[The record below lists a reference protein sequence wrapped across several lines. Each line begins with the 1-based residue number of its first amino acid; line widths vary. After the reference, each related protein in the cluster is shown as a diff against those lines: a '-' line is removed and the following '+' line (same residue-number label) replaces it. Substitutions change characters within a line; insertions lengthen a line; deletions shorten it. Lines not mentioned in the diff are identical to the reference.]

1 MIAFDTITNT
11 FGELY
16 LLTQIV
22 EYILILYF
30 IYYITTFLVSCS
42 VSNWYFENSSYNLCT
57 GMGWM
62 LFNHLGSITFA
73 ALAITPIK
81 IINTIADSAQKNTDN
96 MCAQV
101 SICLLKPCL
110 SMVEGLVK
118 TLNRYSIITIAFTG
132 QSFVTGAKSAAV
144 IAFNNHKMLSILEGV
159 ESFYFLSL
167 WLLSVVWSVAFGFIV
182 GRALK
187 I

>member
-1 MIAFDTITNT
+1 
-11 FGELY
+11 
-16 LLTQIV
+16 
-22 EYILILYF
+22 
-30 IYYITTFLVSCS
+30 
-42 VSNWYFENSSYNLCT
+42 
-57 GMGWM
+57 M

-73 ALAITPIK
+73 ALSITPIK

-144 IAFNNHKMLSILEGV
+144 IASNNLKMLSIL
-159 ESFYFLSL
+159 
-167 WLLSVVWSVAFGFIV
+167 
-182 GRALK
+182 
-187 I
+187 